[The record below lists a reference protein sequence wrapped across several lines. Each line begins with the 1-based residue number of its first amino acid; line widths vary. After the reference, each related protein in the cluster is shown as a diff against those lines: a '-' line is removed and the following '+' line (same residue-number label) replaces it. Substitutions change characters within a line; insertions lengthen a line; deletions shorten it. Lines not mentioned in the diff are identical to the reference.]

1 MNNAIVVAWVC
12 CAGLLALI
20 ADKLQ
25 SKILLVIAAIM
36 VVGTTMFV
44 C

>member
-1 MNNAIVVAWVC
+1 MNMIVLAWVC

-25 SKILLVIAAIM
+25 SKVLLGIAAIM
-36 VVGTTMFV
+36 MVGTTMFV